1 MLVDDAQYSIFPT
14 EAEMRGK
21 VSLDAPFRR
30 SSSYAAMP
38 RTNDVNLHRMKSL
51 SSLPESVLGLHREL
65 ALEPEPSTAGG
76 GGALL
81 GASSD
86 GELRAACR
94 QRSRAGSGG
103 RRRGRSRSGRDGVQT
118 VELREEE
125 DEDLALDAATRGPG
139 RAGTAQTRP
148 LQLPP
153 PGAASVRF
161 RAGGA
166 SLSPEQRAR
175 SERLRA
181 AVWRRWEEE
190 APEATVLA
198 PIRAHARSAAGQPAA
213 SGLSAWAQR
222 HEVLAADEAL
232 RAGAGAPLSFEE
244 AMARELKELDL
255 RATSPGWKRAT
266 GEKQLDDFESRH
278 RAAARRGLRLLGT
291 GRLGRAGPSSGD
303 NLLLPGTLA
312 QSEFEAALDALRHN
326 RIHARTT
333 RAKAQPRRFD
343 PRHPEPYE
351 RYTTEVPTRAR
362 GHLSLSEVSLVD

>member
-21 VSLDAPFRR
+21 VSLEAPVRR
-30 SSSYAAMP
+30 SSSYAALP

-65 ALEPEPSTAGG
+65 ALEPEPSTA
-76 GGALL
+76 GALL

-125 DEDLALDAATRGPG
+125 DEDLVLDAATRGLG
-139 RAGTAQTRP
+139 RAGAAPPRP

-198 PIRAHARSAAGQPAA
+198 PIRAHARSTAGQPSA

-255 RATSPGWKRAT
+255 RATSPGWKRAA